1 MTKTVLFKVKTLSDA
16 GIWTGSANPTEMTS
30 LKGTSFLGCM
40 RFWTEAL
47 LRSFGQKVCDC
58 SQTKKDIF
66 KGAPDDVCPVCHSFG
81 CTGLARAFRITM
93 NDENGTL
100 SCNKSSVPFPAP
112 YKDKNK
118 TFYAIP
124 NGWRGTLEFSL
135 SCNRPL
141 SWPKETYW
149 KKEQLAVPPEVTLAT
164 FLMLEYGT
172 LGAQDQYGCGL
183 VSMMNREELR
193 EQALEALQN
202 LPYGTHQTEEGLAD
216 LRDFYFFKGKIDDSS
231 LKAKAK
237 DNMPINTNMNI
248 IRLRRLLRDA
258 LRRQPTSAKETQLR
272 HWICGYLKQKE
283 SRGCHFGLGIATK
296 GTLYGWG
303 WLPFAGIADIK
314 VTDSDW
320 QGMRKQT
327 ITALHKALSGVC
339 TDFTWKEFSGNR
351 GNAEEWKGYVRSL
364 IGQPDQSW
372 RNA

>member
-1 MTKTVLFKVKTLSDA
+1 
-16 GIWTGSANPTEMTS
+16 MTS
-30 LKGTSFLGCM
+30 LKGTSFLGGM

-58 SQTKKDIF
+58 SKDKKESF
-66 KGAPDDVCPVCHSFG
+66 KEDPDDVCPVCHSFG
-81 CTGLARAFRITM
+81 CTGLARAFRISM
-93 NDENGTL
+93 NNENGTL

-141 SWPKETYW
+141 SWPKEYW
-149 KKEQLAVPPEVTLAT
+149 KKGQLAVPPEVTLAT

-183 VSMMNREELR
+183 VSMINREELR

-216 LRDFYFFKGKIDDSS
+216 LRDFYFFKGTLDGRS

-258 LRRQPTSAKETQLR
+258 LRQKPTQLR
-272 HWICGYLKQKE
+272 HWVCGSLGNKKE
-283 SRGCHFGLGIATK
+283 RAQGCHFGLGITTN
-296 GTLYGWG
+296 GMLYGWG
-303 WLPFAGIADIK
+303 WLPFTGIADPKI
-314 VTDSDW
+314 TNPAW
-320 QGMRKQT
+320 QGIQDRQRTQDEKDMQDTQRWPVIHKQT
-327 ITALHKALSGVC
+327 IDALKTALSGVC
-339 TDFTWKEFSGNR
+339 TSFTWEEFSGNR
-351 GNAEEWKGYVRSL
+351 GDAEAWKGYVRSL
-364 IGQPDQSW
+364 IGQPNQSW